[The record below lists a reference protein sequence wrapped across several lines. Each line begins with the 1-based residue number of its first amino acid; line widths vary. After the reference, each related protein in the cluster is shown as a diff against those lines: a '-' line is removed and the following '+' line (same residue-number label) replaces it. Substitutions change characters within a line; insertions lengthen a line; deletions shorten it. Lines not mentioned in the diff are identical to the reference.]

1 MPVFFF
7 CEEVRIRRIL
17 IAKQQGYWAPII
29 KIAVLIMGE
38 VFILL
43 MCHPMHPLG
52 ALGALYNTV
61 YLQQIFYLFFIY
73 KQPLKLQILMQHF
86 IY

>member
-1 MPVFFF
+1 
-7 CEEVRIRRIL
+7 
-17 IAKQQGYWAPII
+17 
-29 KIAVLIMGE
+29 MGE

-43 MCHPMHPLG
+43 MCHPMHPPG